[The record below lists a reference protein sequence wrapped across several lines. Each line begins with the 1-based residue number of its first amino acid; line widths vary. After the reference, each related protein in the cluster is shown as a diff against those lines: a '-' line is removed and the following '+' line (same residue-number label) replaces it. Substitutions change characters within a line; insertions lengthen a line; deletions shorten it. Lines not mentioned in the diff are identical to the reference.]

1 VTIVSKLI
9 RPELVIRAAFLIFG
23 ASYLLLGLGSALSG
37 DNSSGGVWSELWHH
51 PPLIALVGVV
61 FIYFGL
67 RKRSILATLKGEKK
81 DGE

>member
-1 VTIVSKLI
+1 VGTVSKLV
-9 RPELVIRAAFLIFG
+9 RPEVVIRAAFLIFG
-23 ASYLLLGLGSALSG
+23 MSYLLLGLGSALSG
-37 DNSSGGVWSELWHH
+37 DFTSMGTWRELWHH

-81 DGE
+81 NEE